1 MPKPAFPSSTRVAA
15 GLLIAAA
22 SLLTAACSKA
32 PPPSA
37 PPPVEVTLATIAPR
51 AATITIDYVGELEAI
66 NTAEIRPRV
75 GGLLE
80 QQAAIEGQRVKKGQI
95 LFRIDSQPYVAALA
109 NAKAALAQ
117 AQSALDQA
125 ERDLSRVLPL
135 AQINAVSQQELD
147 AATAR
152 NSAGKAS
159 VEAARAGVQ
168 TAQLNLD
175 YTTVTSPIDGIVGRA
190 LFRTGGLVTAYS
202 SLLTTV
208 YATDSMYVN
217 FSISEQR
224 MLELQHQWGGRMPEG
239 GVQSAFKIL
248 LADGSEYPE
257 AAKLNLIDAAVDKT
271 TGTLPVRLEV
281 PNPNSTLRAG
291 QFARVVVA
299 AQNLPDAIL
308 VPQKAVQE
316 LQGKTYV
323 WLVDGEGRAASHD
336 VRMGP
341 RIGSDWLVQDGLK
354 AGDKIVVDGFGKVRP
369 GAIVADAP
377 AKPADAGKS

>member
-1 MPKPAFPSSTRVAA
+1 MLKPVRSARACALSPLLLVA
-15 GLLIAAA
+15 
-22 SLLTAACSKA
+22 LLTAACSKPA
-32 PPPSA
+32 PPPA
-37 PPPVEVTLATIAPR
+37 PPPVEVTLATLQPR
-51 AATITIDYVGELEAI
+51 AATVTIDYVGELEAI

-80 QQAAIEGQRVKKGQI
+80 KQAALEGERVKRGQI

-109 NAKAALAQ
+109 NARATLAQ
-117 AQSALDQA
+117 AQAALDQA
-125 ERDLSRVLPL
+125 ERDLSRVQPL
-135 AQINAVSQQELD
+135 SQINAVSQQELD
-147 AATAR
+147 AAVAR
-152 NSAGKAS
+152 NNAGKAS

-190 LFRTGGLVTAYS
+190 QFRTGGLVTAYS

-224 MLELQHQWGGRMPEG
+224 MLELQRQWGGRLPE
-239 GVQSAFKIL
+239 GVQSQFKLI
-248 LADGSEYPE
+248 LADGSEYPRP
-257 AAKLNLIDAAVDKT
+257 AKLNLIDAAVDKT

-281 PNPNSTLRAG
+281 PNPDGTLRAG

-299 AQNLPDAIL
+299 AQNLQDAIL

-323 WLVDGEGRAASHD
+323 WKVDADGKAQSQD
-336 VRMGP
+336 VRMGS
-341 RIGSDWLVQDGLK
+341 RIGNDWLVQDGLK
-354 AGDKIVVDGFGKVRP
+354 AGDRIVVDGFGKVRP

-377 AKPADAGKS
+377 PKAPAAAPAAKG

>member
-1 MPKPAFPSSTRVAA
+1 MPKPVFSARSGVAA
-15 GLLIAAA
+15 GALLLVAGV
-22 SLLTAACSKA
+22 AACSKA
-32 PPPSA
+32 SAPPP
-37 PPPVEVTLATIAPR
+37 PPPVEVTLATITPR
-51 AATITIDYVGELEAI
+51 AATVTIEYVGELEAI

-80 QQAAIEGQRVKKGQI
+80 KQAALEGESVKRGQV
-95 LFRIDSQPYVAALA
+95 LFRIDPQPYVAALA
-109 NAKAALAQ
+109 NAKATLAQ
-117 AQSALDQA
+117 AQAALDQA
-125 ERDLSRVLPL
+125 ERDLSRVQPL
-135 AQINAVSQQELD
+135 SQINAVSQQEYD
-147 AATAR
+147 AVVAR
-152 NSAGKAS
+152 TNAGKAS

-175 YTTVTSPIDGIVGRA
+175 YTTVTSPIDGLVGRA

-224 MLELQHQWGGRMPEG
+224 MLELQRQWGARVPAG
-239 GVQSAFKIL
+239 GVKSQFKLL
-248 LADGSEYPE
+248 LADGSEYPQP
-257 AAKLNLIDAAVDKT
+257 AKLNLIDAAVDKT

-281 PNPNSTLRAG
+281 PNPDGLLRAG

-323 WLVDGEGRAASHD
+323 WRVDGEGKAQSRD

-341 RIGSDWLVQDGLK
+341 RIGNDWLVQEGLA
-354 AGDKIVVDGFGKVRP
+354 AGDRIVVDGFGKVKP

-377 AKPADAGKS
+377 AQPAAAPPPKG

>member
-1 MPKPAFPSSTRVAA
+1 MRKPVSVA
-15 GLLIAAA
+15 LAATLMA
-22 SLLTAACSKA
+22 LAACSKGA
-32 PPPSA
+32 PPPG
-37 PPPVEVTLATIAPR
+37 PPPVEVTLATIQPR
-51 AATITIDYVGELEAI
+51 PATVTIDYVGELEAI

-80 QQAAIEGQRVKKGQI
+80 KQAALEGERVKQGQV
-95 LFRIDSQPYVAALA
+95 LFRIDPQPYVAALA

-117 AQSALDQA
+117 AQAALDQA

-135 AQINAVSQQELD
+135 SQINAVSQQELD
-147 AATAR
+147 AAVAR
-152 NSAGKAS
+152 NNAGKAS

-175 YTTVTSPIDGIVGRA
+175 YTTVTSPIDGLVGRA
-190 LFRTGGLVTAYS
+190 QFRTGGLVTAYS

-208 YATDSMYVN
+208 YATDTMYVN

-224 MLELQHQWGGRMPEG
+224 MLELQHQWGGRLPED
-239 GVQSAFKIL
+239 GVKSQFKLI
-248 LADGSEYPE
+248 LADGSEYPQ

-281 PNPNSTLRAG
+281 PNPNNTLRAG

-323 WLVDGEGRAASHD
+323 WLVDADGKAQSHD

-341 RIGSDWLVQDGLK
+341 RIGNDWLVQDGLK
-354 AGDKIVVDGFGKVRP
+354 AGDRIVVDGFGRVRP

-377 AKPADAGKS
+377 PKPASGAAAPGKG